1 MYCTTEL
8 SFCTIVQTHESY
20 GPITCNAS
28 LGSVGAEAIAGP
40 GLGAWAEATAF
51 KAGLGLGPVGAS
63 VGLNADTGIGFRGG
77 NFDAHLLGFGVKVGA
92 DGLAVDTPV
101 VGANCSV
108 M

>member
-1 MYCTTEL
+1 M
-8 SFCTIVQTHESY
+8 
-20 GPITCNAS
+20 
-28 LGSVGAEAIAGP
+28 
-40 GLGAWAEATAF
+40 
-51 KAGLGLGPVGAS
+51 GLGPVGVS
-63 VGLNADTGIGFRGG
+63 GGLNADTGIGFRGG